1 MDQFHVTIPQLFVIA
16 GLLLLLAELLV
27 GIQTGFDLV
36 LIGSILIVSGFVGI
50 FTGSEALM
58 LILATGLSI
67 LYIAVGRNKIRQKI
81 TTVSKKTN
89 IDKLIG
95 ATGNVVRS
103 ITPDTP
109 GLVRVND
116 EDWRA
121 SSEEILYERD
131 IITVDA
137 IEGVTL
143 IVRKLSK

>member
-1 MDQFHVTIPQLFVIA
+1 MDTLITIPQLFVLA
-16 GLLLLLAELLV
+16 GLILVLAELFI

-36 LIGSILIVSGFVGI
+36 LIGSILVISGLLGIV
-50 FTGSEALM
+50 TGNTTLM
-58 LILATGLSI
+58 LVVATVLSI
-67 LYIAVGRNKIRQKI
+67 AYIAVGRRYVKQRV
-81 TTVSKKTN
+81 TVIGKKTN

-95 ATGNVVRS
+95 ATGQVVRT

-121 SSEEILYERD
+121 SAEEILYEKD
-131 IITVDA
+131 SVTVRS

-143 IVRKLSK
+143 LVERLTK

>member
-1 MDQFHVTIPQLFVIA
+1 MDQLVTIPQLFVIA
-16 GLLLLLAELLV
+16 GLLLVLAELLV
-27 GIQTGFDLV
+27 GIQIGFDLV
-36 LIGSILIVSGFVGI
+36 LIGSILVMSGFVGM
-50 FTGSEALM
+50 FTGSTPLM
-58 LILATGLSI
+58 LILATALSI

-81 TTVSKKTN
+81 TIVTKKTN

-95 ATGNVVRS
+95 SSGVVVRS
-103 ITPDTP
+103 VTPDTA

-121 SSEEILYERD
+121 SAEEILYERD
-131 IITVDA
+131 AVTVEG